1 MKYDP
6 NVYGYVNGKPT
17 YSRDEFIFTARGFG
31 PIENDADLLAFAE
44 KVTSRWYNAGWHQT
58 FTTYYLSD
66 YALSEPGRSLTVK
79 EFNRLKELQQ
89 AAREGSGR
97 RPRVET
103 SSDDLLGRQQRRGDL
118 DRQERSYQERHD
130 RRPARRRLLRKGG
143 IDMAALRDIARDV
156 AEEIRDGIGWVI
168 VYRTGRSWS
177 ALTLWSDLGS
187 GEWETDDLND
197 AIGILKTDPDAVVLN
212 GYYCGHFGEGM
223 TIDEIAAGIRWHY
236 EGGHNRLADY
246 YEVEQGLNAIEEA
259 RKTAEAAGL
268 PFCERLADGPDDEL
282 DPYTY
287 DGSMSLGDY
296 EAMQDARTAR
306 EELAAV
312 VAAQA
317 PGLPAEKLDELAA
330 AAAGL
335 HISPETMQ
343 QILEAFDR
351 VAEAVKEMARAL
363 MEAFKPIIDWA
374 KKTAERFMDALA
386 AGIVP
391 RKWLHLAKHA
401 KKARTRK
408 KYRNRIRRAVFAAL
422 AAEGG
427 GSS

>member
-1 MKYDP
+1 
-6 NVYGYVNGKPT
+6 
-17 YSRDEFIFTARGFG
+17 
-31 PIENDADLLAFAE
+31 
-44 KVTSRWYNAGWHQT
+44 
-58 FTTYYLSD
+58 
-66 YALSEPGRSLTVK
+66 
-79 EFNRLKELQQ
+79 
-89 AAREGSGR
+89 
-97 RPRVET
+97 
-103 SSDDLLGRQQRRGDL
+103 
-118 DRQERSYQERHD
+118 
-130 RRPARRRLLRKGG
+130 
-143 IDMAALRDIARDV
+143 MAALRDIARDV

-168 VYRTGRSWS
+168 AYRTGRSWS
-177 ALTLWSDLGS
+177 ALTLLSDLGS

-268 PFCERLADGPDDEL
+268 PFCERLAEGPGDEL
-282 DPYTY
+282 DSYTY
-287 DGSMSLGDY
+287 DGSMSLDDY
-296 EAMQDARTAR
+296 EAVQDARTAR

-330 AAAGL
+330 AAADL

-343 QILEAFDR
+343 QILGAFDR

-363 MEAFKPIIDWA
+363 MEALKPIIDWA
-374 KKTAERFMDALA
+374 KKTAERFMEALA

-408 KYRNRIRRAVFAAL
+408 KYRNRIRRAAFTVL

>member
-1 MKYDP
+1 
-6 NVYGYVNGKPT
+6 
-17 YSRDEFIFTARGFG
+17 
-31 PIENDADLLAFAE
+31 
-44 KVTSRWYNAGWHQT
+44 
-58 FTTYYLSD
+58 
-66 YALSEPGRSLTVK
+66 
-79 EFNRLKELQQ
+79 
-89 AAREGSGR
+89 
-97 RPRVET
+97 
-103 SSDDLLGRQQRRGDL
+103 
-118 DRQERSYQERHD
+118 
-130 RRPARRRLLRKGG
+130 
-143 IDMAALRDIARDV
+143 
-156 AEEIRDGIGWVI
+156 
-168 VYRTGRSWS
+168 
-177 ALTLWSDLGS
+177 
-187 GEWETDDLND
+187 
-197 AIGILKTDPDAVVLN
+197 
-212 GYYCGHFGEGM
+212 
-223 TIDEIAAGIRWHY
+223 
-236 EGGHNRLADY
+236 
-246 YEVEQGLNAIEEA
+246 
-259 RKTAEAAGL
+259 
-268 PFCERLADGPDDEL
+268 
-282 DPYTY
+282 
-287 DGSMSLGDY
+287 MSLDDY

-343 QILEAFDR
+343 QILEAFGR

-363 MEAFKPIIDWA
+363 MEALKPIIDWA
-374 KKTAERFMDALA
+374 KKTVERFMEALA

>member
-1 MKYDP
+1 M
-6 NVYGYVNGKPT
+6 N
-17 YSRDEFIFTARGFG
+17 
-31 PIENDADLLAFAE
+31 
-44 KVTSRWYNAGWHQT
+44 
-58 FTTYYLSD
+58 
-66 YALSEPGRSLTVK
+66 
-79 EFNRLKELQQ
+79 
-89 AAREGSGR
+89 
-97 RPRVET
+97 
-103 SSDDLLGRQQRRGDL
+103 
-118 DRQERSYQERHD
+118 
-130 RRPARRRLLRKGG
+130 
-143 IDMAALRDIARDV
+143 
-156 AEEIRDGIGWVI
+156 
-168 VYRTGRSWS
+168 
-177 ALTLWSDLGS
+177 
-187 GEWETDDLND
+187 
-197 AIGILKTDPDAVVLN
+197 
-212 GYYCGHFGEGM
+212 
-223 TIDEIAAGIRWHY
+223 
-236 EGGHNRLADY
+236 
-246 YEVEQGLNAIEEA
+246 EQSIH
-259 RKTAEAAGL
+259 
-268 PFCERLADGPDDEL
+268 
-282 DPYTY
+282 
-287 DGSMSLGDY
+287 
-296 EAMQDARTAR
+296 

-374 KKTAERFMDALA
+374 KKTAERFIEALA

-391 RKWLHLAKHA
+391 RRKWLHLAKHA

>member
-1 MKYDP
+1 
-6 NVYGYVNGKPT
+6 
-17 YSRDEFIFTARGFG
+17 
-31 PIENDADLLAFAE
+31 
-44 KVTSRWYNAGWHQT
+44 
-58 FTTYYLSD
+58 
-66 YALSEPGRSLTVK
+66 
-79 EFNRLKELQQ
+79 
-89 AAREGSGR
+89 
-97 RPRVET
+97 
-103 SSDDLLGRQQRRGDL
+103 
-118 DRQERSYQERHD
+118 
-130 RRPARRRLLRKGG
+130 
-143 IDMAALRDIARDV
+143 MAALRDIARDV

-168 VYRTGRSWS
+168 VYRTGRSRS

-268 PFCERLADGPDDEL
+268 PFCERLAEGPDDEL

-287 DGSMSLGDY
+287 DGSMSLDDY
-296 EAMQDARTAR
+296 EAMQDTRTAR
-306 EELAAV
+306 
-312 VAAQA
+312 
-317 PGLPAEKLDELAA
+317 
-330 AAAGL
+330 
-335 HISPETMQ
+335 
-343 QILEAFDR
+343 
-351 VAEAVKEMARAL
+351 AVKEMARAL

-374 KKTAERFMDALA
+374 KKTAERFMEALA
-386 AGIVP
+386 AGVVP
-391 RKWLHLAKHA
+391 RRWLHLAKHA

>member
-1 MKYDP
+1 M
-6 NVYGYVNGKPT
+6 N
-17 YSRDEFIFTARGFG
+17 E
-31 PIENDADLLAFAE
+31 
-44 KVTSRWYNAGWHQT
+44 QT
-58 FTTYYLSD
+58 I
-66 YALSEPGRSLTVK
+66 
-79 EFNRLKELQQ
+79 
-89 AAREGSGR
+89 
-97 RPRVET
+97 
-103 SSDDLLGRQQRRGDL
+103 
-118 DRQERSYQERHD
+118 H
-130 RRPARRRLLRKGG
+130 
-143 IDMAALRDIARDV
+143 
-156 AEEIRDGIGWVI
+156 
-168 VYRTGRSWS
+168 
-177 ALTLWSDLGS
+177 
-187 GEWETDDLND
+187 
-197 AIGILKTDPDAVVLN
+197 
-212 GYYCGHFGEGM
+212 
-223 TIDEIAAGIRWHY
+223 
-236 EGGHNRLADY
+236 
-246 YEVEQGLNAIEEA
+246 
-259 RKTAEAAGL
+259 
-268 PFCERLADGPDDEL
+268 
-282 DPYTY
+282 
-287 DGSMSLGDY
+287 
-296 EAMQDARTAR
+296 

-343 QILEAFDR
+343 QILEAFDH

-374 KKTAERFMDALA
+374 KKTAERFMEALA

>member
-1 MKYDP
+1 
-6 NVYGYVNGKPT
+6 
-17 YSRDEFIFTARGFG
+17 
-31 PIENDADLLAFAE
+31 
-44 KVTSRWYNAGWHQT
+44 
-58 FTTYYLSD
+58 
-66 YALSEPGRSLTVK
+66 
-79 EFNRLKELQQ
+79 
-89 AAREGSGR
+89 
-97 RPRVET
+97 
-103 SSDDLLGRQQRRGDL
+103 
-118 DRQERSYQERHD
+118 
-130 RRPARRRLLRKGG
+130 
-143 IDMAALRDIARDV
+143 MAALRDIARDF

-259 RKTAEAAGL
+259 RKAAEAAGL
-268 PFCERLADGPDDEL
+268 PFCERLAEGPDDEL
-282 DPYTY
+282 DPYPY
-287 DGSMSLGDY
+287 DGSMSLDDY
-296 EAMQDARTAR
+296 EAMQDTRTAR

-374 KKTAERFMDALA
+374 KKTAERFMEALA
-386 AGIVP
+386 AGVVP
-391 RKWLHLAKHA
+391 RRWLHLAKHA

>member
-1 MKYDP
+1 M
-6 NVYGYVNGKPT
+6 N
-17 YSRDEFIFTARGFG
+17 E
-31 PIENDADLLAFAE
+31 
-44 KVTSRWYNAGWHQT
+44 QT
-58 FTTYYLSD
+58 I
-66 YALSEPGRSLTVK
+66 
-79 EFNRLKELQQ
+79 
-89 AAREGSGR
+89 
-97 RPRVET
+97 
-103 SSDDLLGRQQRRGDL
+103 
-118 DRQERSYQERHD
+118 H
-130 RRPARRRLLRKGG
+130 
-143 IDMAALRDIARDV
+143 
-156 AEEIRDGIGWVI
+156 
-168 VYRTGRSWS
+168 
-177 ALTLWSDLGS
+177 
-187 GEWETDDLND
+187 
-197 AIGILKTDPDAVVLN
+197 
-212 GYYCGHFGEGM
+212 
-223 TIDEIAAGIRWHY
+223 
-236 EGGHNRLADY
+236 
-246 YEVEQGLNAIEEA
+246 
-259 RKTAEAAGL
+259 
-268 PFCERLADGPDDEL
+268 
-282 DPYTY
+282 
-287 DGSMSLGDY
+287 
-296 EAMQDARTAR
+296 
-306 EELAAV
+306 EELASV

-374 KKTAERFMDALA
+374 KKTAERFIEALA

>member
-1 MKYDP
+1 
-6 NVYGYVNGKPT
+6 
-17 YSRDEFIFTARGFG
+17 
-31 PIENDADLLAFAE
+31 
-44 KVTSRWYNAGWHQT
+44 
-58 FTTYYLSD
+58 
-66 YALSEPGRSLTVK
+66 
-79 EFNRLKELQQ
+79 
-89 AAREGSGR
+89 
-97 RPRVET
+97 
-103 SSDDLLGRQQRRGDL
+103 
-118 DRQERSYQERHD
+118 
-130 RRPARRRLLRKGG
+130 
-143 IDMAALRDIARDV
+143 MAALRDIARDV

-259 RKTAEAAGL
+259 RKTAE
-268 PFCERLADGPDDEL
+268 
-282 DPYTY
+282 
-287 DGSMSLGDY
+287 
-296 EAMQDARTAR
+296 
-306 EELAAV
+306 
-312 VAAQA
+312 
-317 PGLPAEKLDELAA
+317 KLDELAA
-330 AAAGL
+330 TAAGL

-351 VAEAVKEMARAL
+351 VAAAVKEMARAL

-374 KKTAERFMDALA
+374 KKTAERFMEALA